1 MIHARYRGNV
11 IMGELHRT
19 EKIAID
25 FNLETT

>member
-11 IMGELHRT
+11 IMGELQRT